1 MHAIEEDGIL
11 KPFTRDTFSFA
22 IKAVYAEFED
32 KDGNITK
39 MPVFKDPI
47 TDRGAGN
54 GFKKSQKGC
63 CRVYNENG
71 KIKFVDNLNW
81 LESMQGTLMKT
92 VFKNGKMVKEES
104 LNDIRQRLN
113 DNQF

>member
-1 MHAIEEDGIL
+1 M
-11 KPFTRDTFSFA
+11 
-22 IKAVYAEFED
+22 
-32 KDGNITK
+32 
-39 MPVFKDPI
+39 
-47 TDRGAGN
+47 
-54 GFKKSQKGC
+54 
-63 CRVYNENG
+63 
-71 KIKFVDNLNW
+71 DNLNW